1 VVTSAEAGEGKSRTA
16 ANLAIAFAQAGYK
29 TLLIDAD
36 FRRPSQHRLFGLVRN
51 VGITN
56 LIIQDAGESEAVK
69 QVESVPNLWLLTSG
83 PTPPNPSEL
92 LGSARMRELMSKL
105 SQEFTYLIIDT
116 PPVNAVTDAPIL
128 ASSAN
133 ATILVVE
140 QGHTTV
146 PALKHAKEMLD
157 RVNAHTIGAV
167 MNKIRASSPSY
178 YYGYGNYV
186 SSANGRFKADEKAT
200 EPTVEERPTNL

>member
-1 VVTSAEAGEGKSRTA
+1 
-16 ANLAIAFAQAGYK
+16 
-29 TLLIDAD
+29 
-36 FRRPSQHRLFGLVRN
+36 
-51 VGITN
+51 
-56 LIIQDAGESEAVK
+56 
-69 QVESVPNLWLLTSG
+69 
-83 PTPPNPSEL
+83 
-92 LGSARMRELMSKL
+92 
-105 SQEFTYLIIDT
+105 LIIDT

-128 ASSAN
+128 AASAN
-133 ATILVVE
+133 ATIVVVE
-140 QGHTTV
+140 QGRTTV